1 MDKLYKIIGI
11 ANNII
16 VWSMFLFISIT
27 FWYVLIRFVWGY

>member
-27 FWYVLIRFVWGY
+27 FWYVLIRFAWGY